1 MSRKKTA
8 RDAHVSGGINHTD
21 RPYLSAPTLRGVCRA
36 VGFGTKRA
44 APVAGFHRAHPS
56 TTRDK
61 AIYFLQMHPTIVP
74 GVCQER
80 GRKKILKASSWISH
94 LRGYA
99 APGRVWYNDQENHE
113 TLRRGVGTGK
123 AGFGALSLVPPALAS
138 YTACCTGMVKGALRT
153 AVANKQKNKQQI
165 KGRKAGWI
173 AFGVTALL
181 YAAIFPLYRIGDF
194 ILAAAVAF
202 LVGKVVS
209 IMGSGLDLTTHN
221 REDREREANQV
232 AELPL
237 SGDDAADAMIS
248 RGQDMLH
255 QIRSEN
261 DAIPDEVLSGQMD
274 ELEHLCVQIFKTV
287 AEKPGKALQIRKF
300 MDYYLPTTLKMLASY
315 RTMSNR
321 GVSVSDMTEARSTV
335 IRGMGMVLTAC
346 QKQLDTLY
354 KDDILD
360 VSTDIDVLE
369 QMLKRDGFTEGELG
383 QLRQRAEAPSAAAQQ
398 MASTDPQPLNTPPA
412 SSSDDF
418 VSFYSRKPADGQDA
432 SRS

>member
-1 MSRKKTA
+1 M
-8 RDAHVSGGINHTD
+8 
-21 RPYLSAPTLRGVCRA
+21 
-36 VGFGTKRA
+36 
-44 APVAGFHRAHPS
+44 
-56 TTRDK
+56 
-61 AIYFLQMHPTIVP
+61 
-74 GVCQER
+74 
-80 GRKKILKASSWISH
+80 
-94 LRGYA
+94 
-99 APGRVWYNDQENHE
+99 
-113 TLRRGVGTGK
+113 
-123 AGFGALSLVPPALAS
+123 
-138 YTACCTGMVKGALRT
+138 
-153 AVANKQKNKQQI
+153 ANKQKNKQQI

-287 AEKPGKALQIRKF
+287 AEKPGKAPQIRKF

-369 QMLKRDGFTEGELG
+369 QMLKRDGFTEGELS
-383 QLRQRAEAPSAAAQQ
+383 QLRQRAQAPAAQQ
-398 MASTDPQPLNTPPA
+398 LPDANPQPLDIPPA

-418 VSFYSRKPADGQDA
+418 VSFYSRKPADGQDT
-432 SRS
+432 SRP

>member
-1 MSRKKTA
+1 M
-8 RDAHVSGGINHTD
+8 
-21 RPYLSAPTLRGVCRA
+21 
-36 VGFGTKRA
+36 
-44 APVAGFHRAHPS
+44 
-56 TTRDK
+56 
-61 AIYFLQMHPTIVP
+61 
-74 GVCQER
+74 
-80 GRKKILKASSWISH
+80 
-94 LRGYA
+94 
-99 APGRVWYNDQENHE
+99 
-113 TLRRGVGTGK
+113 
-123 AGFGALSLVPPALAS
+123 
-138 YTACCTGMVKGALRT
+138 
-153 AVANKQKNKQQI
+153 ANKQKNKQQI

-221 REDREREANQV
+221 REDREREAKQV

-287 AEKPGKALQIRKF
+287 AEKPGKAPQIRKF

-383 QLRQRAEAPSAAAQQ
+383 QLRQRAQAPAAQQ
-398 MASTDPQPLNTPPA
+398 LPDANPQPLDIPPA

-418 VSFYSRKPADGQDA
+418 VSFYSRKPADGQDT
-432 SRS
+432 SRP